1 MQANNS
7 LTVIIPTYNG
17 ESFLEDQIESIVNQ
31 LMPEDKILCLDDF
44 STDNTRRCLEKLSE
58 KYKLLSYTSNSINL
72 GPNYTVWKLLHMVD
86 TALFVFCDQDDVWLP
101 GRLDSVRKCQK
112 GEISVVGY
120 LPFAN
125 GVNSLKPILPSSF
138 NCGLIRVFAKP
149 VIPGCVIGGWTDTV
163 KNLFPVWNIKSI
175 YDQFILFQVN
185 LRGVN
190 IIRDPEVR
198 VLYRRHEGT
207 VTRMGFAPNGL
218 LEAIK
223 RRFNLMED
231 VFRAIF
237 K

>member
-1 MQANNS
+1 
-7 LTVIIPTYNG
+7 
-17 ESFLEDQIESIVNQ
+17 
-31 LMPEDKILCLDDF
+31 
-44 STDNTRRCLEKLSE
+44 
-58 KYKLLSYTSNSINL
+58 
-72 GPNYTVWKLLHMVD
+72 
-86 TALFVFCDQDDVWLP
+86 
-101 GRLDSVRKCQK
+101 
-112 GEISVVGY
+112 
-120 LPFAN
+120 
-125 GVNSLKPILPSSF
+125 
-138 NCGLIRVFAKP
+138 VFAKP